1 MYKPYNYKFY
11 FPTYERKDNFS
22 HWIGENWPFNAEL
35 AVSKYNTFFNT
46 YAFSPTD
53 TGYVEDNARQINYN
67 VTNKR
72 PKSNYYYYVNL
83 DAIRLAQLDFFA
95 SAYKDKDNYMK
106 FKLPIAVRRDL
117 DAGICKIVFD
127 NSLEGFQDKAFLWEI
142 FYEKTG
148 LDPLQCVFIT
158 GDYSLDTSKSI
169 PTVYRN
175 SWEKYISL
183 ELHKT
188 QMNTQQLDHAP
199 CAIHF
204 DESVRSITTRT
215 ERPFYALA
223 LNRLMRVHRIALVKT
238 IDDMGLADKINY
250 SFGMVTHHD
259 SSSKRNLKKKLYEEK
274 MWHTAKIF
282 NMDDKELHKWAKG
295 HGEKNIAEEPK
306 LNLHINQ
313 ANNYN
318 DVIFSAYRRSYFSLV
333 SETNCTEPT
342 LFQSEKAFKPILN
355 LQPFVFLGERGSI
368 QAMRDLGYN
377 VFDDYI
383 NHSYDAVEDPADRLQ
398 VLMEEVKRLCNISK
412 TDWNDML
419 LAMLP
424 KLITNY
430 SHLQTA
436 FYRHNE
442 LHTPLYKGVNLQ
454 FPHQH

>member
-22 HWIGENWPFNAEL
+22 HWVGENWPFNAEL

-215 ERPFYALA
+215 PRPFYALA

-259 SSSKRNLKKKLYEEK
+259 SSSERNLNKKLYEEK
-274 MWHTAKIF
+274 MWNTAKIF

-355 LQPFVFLGERGSI
+355 LQPFVFLGEYKSI
-368 QAMRDLGYN
+368 QAMRELGYN
-377 VFDDYI
+377 VFDEYI
-383 NHSYDAVEDPADRLQ
+383 NHSYDLVKDPADRLHI
-398 VLMEEVKRLCNISK
+398 LMEEVKRLCNISK
-412 TDWNDML
+412 PDWNDILVTL
-419 LAMLP
+419 LP
-424 KLITNY
+424 ELIKNY

-442 LHTPLYKGVNLQ
+442 LHTPLYKGVNLR